1 MNFSLFK
8 TERFQKAVT
17 LVSYFPLIGGG
28 LRLLR
33 KGFDLPMYWQ
43 GVPVETWGMVVIFIC
58 LWVNP
63 RPLQT
68 FLEGL
73 YKTLVFQFLLYVE
86 LITKEHMIRSFQTGE
101 PYFHIVYWTNIY
113 LVTSVL
119 PKLWNEHILLVI
131 VFWCSILKF
140 FFTLDRLLMANID
153 WDTMVENQAPLTF
166 ETILKAQTVL
176 VIPYSP
182 YLSENLK
189 TRSFPYLQRQLV
201 ESQAKLSPDLMQ
213 KVRRYPLP
221 EIEVKINLGKNLGV
235 FFTWAGLCIAN
246 LYFTDKKNNLDR
258 KLREQ
263 TAEDDRMLRER
274 QAELDRELQERRADL
289 DRISQER
296 QAELDRMTRERQAE
310 LIRKLRQEEFD
321 TQRKELNMQKEDLDF
336 RKQEFEANQRSFL
349 DRFWGRKVQPKSS
362 SAADLPSTKA
372 SIVEVQKGS
381 PKDGDFNCVLEPQL
395 DLWSLLN
402 AWV

>member
-1 MNFSLFK
+1 MNFNLFK

-17 LVSYFPLIGGG
+17 LISYFPLIGGG

-43 GVPVETWGMVVIFIC
+43 GVPLETWGMVVVFIC
-58 LWVNP
+58 LWINP

-73 YKTLVFQFLLYVE
+73 YKTLVFQSFLYVE

-101 PYFHIVYWTNIY
+101 PFFHIVYWTNIY

-140 FFTLDRLLMANID
+140 FFTLDRPLMANID
-153 WDTMVENQAPLTF
+153 WDTMVENRAPLTF

-176 VIPYSP
+176 AIPYSP

-235 FFTWAGLCIAN
+235 FLTWAGLCIAN
-246 LYFTDKKNNLDR
+246 IYFSHKKNNLDR

-263 TAEDDRMLRER
+263 TAEDDRMLRE
-274 QAELDRELQERRADL
+274 LDRELR
-289 DRISQER
+289 ER
-296 QAELDRMTRERQAE
+296 QAELDRMTREQQAE

-349 DRFWGRKVQPKSS
+349 SRFWGQKVQPKSS

-372 SIVEVQKGS
+372 PIVEV
-381 PKDGDFNCVLEPQL
+381 PKENLKHGDFNCVLEPQL